1 MPEVV
6 FLTGAPGSGKS
17 TLARLLA
24 ESRPLA
30 LVLDLDVLR
39 GQLGGWRADPA
50 AAGARARRIGLAAAE
65 AQLEAG
71 GDVLVPQFVRRPQLV
86 GQFRELAARTGS
98 RFVLVALVSSPDE
111 AARRFDDRS
120 GSTDAAHRDAAFLQ
134 ETPGAVGVA
143 ELYSAMLQM
152 LAGFPE
158 TRYLESVPGD
168 VPTALAALRAQL
180 SEGS

>member
-24 ESRPLA
+24 ASRPLA
-30 LVLDLDVLR
+30 LVLDLDALR
-39 GQLGGWRADPA
+39 GQLGDWRADPA
-50 AAGARARRIGLAAAE
+50 AAGVRARRIGLAAAQ

-71 GDVLVPQFVRRPQLV
+71 GDVLVPQFVRRPHLV
-86 GQFRELAARTGS
+86 QQFRELAARMGS

-120 GSTDAAHRDAAFLQ
+120 GSPDALHRDAAFLQ
-134 ETPGAVGVA
+134 DAPGAVGVA
-143 ELYSAMLQM
+143 ELYGAMLEM
-152 LAGFPE
+152 LADFPE
-158 TRYLESVPGD
+158 TRYVASVPGD
-168 VPTALAALRAQL
+168 VPATLAALNTQL
-180 SEGS
+180 SERS